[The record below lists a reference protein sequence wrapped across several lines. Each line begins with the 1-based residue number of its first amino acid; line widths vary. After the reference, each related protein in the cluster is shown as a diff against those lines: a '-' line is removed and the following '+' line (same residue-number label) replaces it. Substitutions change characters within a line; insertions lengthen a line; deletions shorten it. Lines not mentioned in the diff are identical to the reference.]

1 MKKTALLLLVAAFL
15 MACGNSQPQ
24 PAPSTIENWAQFRGP
39 NGQGISQET
48 GLPTHWS
55 ETENIAWRTPIPGES
70 WSSPIVWGDYIFL
83 TTATEYGANC
93 YVIAIDRLSGEILWS
108 NHVFTQPA
116 NMHRHSMNSYATPT
130 PVTDGISV
138 FAVFA
143 DGSFVSLDF
152 NGNINWVNRDLD
164 WHSQHGPSAS
174 PILYGDLLI
183 FPVDHSERHP
193 EHRRYGWHVGWDQGF
208 VLALDKNT
216 GEERWR
222 GMRGM
227 SRLAHATPA
236 ILNVNGRNQL
246 ISPAGDVIQ
255 GFDLTNG
262 ELIWSIDAFGEPCVP
277 SPVFGNGLI
286 FTAPAGWTP
295 IFAVR
300 PDGRGDVT
308 ETHIEWTTSGHTPG
322 MSSFLFIDP
331 YLITFPADRVCVLN
345 AATGE
350 LIWEY
355 RLGVGQMNPSPIFA
369 DGHIYAVSER
379 GITVVFQLT
388 GCPEQPLE
396 IVATNHL
403 NEEVTRA
410 SPAVAGNRL
419 LIRTEHYLWS
429 IGE

>member
-1 MKKTALLLLVAAFL
+1 MKKTTVLLFLVTLLLS
-15 MACGNSQPQ
+15 CGNRGT
-24 PAPSTIENWAQFRGP
+24 AIENWPQFRGP
-39 NGQGISQET
+39 NAQGISQAT
-48 GLPTHWS
+48 DLPIHWS

-70 WSSPIVWGDYIFL
+70 WSSPIVWGNHIFL
-83 TTATEYGANC
+83 TTATEDGANC
-93 YVIAIDRLSGEILWS
+93 YVIAIDRLSGRILW
-108 NHVFTQPA
+108 NNRVFTQRA
-116 NMHRHSMNSYATPT
+116 NMHRHDMNSYATPT
-130 PVTDGISV
+130 PVTDGRSV

-152 NGNINWVNRDLD
+152 RGNINWINRDLD
-164 WHSQHGPSAS
+164 WYSQHGVSAS

-183 FPVDHSERHP
+183 FPVDQSGRPPERSL
-193 EHRRYGWHVGWDQGF
+193 GWHESWDQGF

-222 GMRGM
+222 TMRGT

-255 GFDLTNG
+255 SFDPTSG
-262 ELIWSIDAFGEPCVP
+262 ELIWQIAAFGEPCVP
-277 SPVFGNGLI
+277 APIFGNGLI
-286 FTAPAGWTP
+286 FTAPTGGTS
-295 IFAVR
+295 IYAVR

-308 ETHIEWTTSGHTPG
+308 ETHIEWRGPRGATPM
-322 MSSFLFIDP
+322 MSSKLFIAP

-355 RLGVGQMNPSPIFA
+355 RLGIGQMNPSPIYA
-369 DGHIYAVSER
+369 DGRIYAISER
-379 GITVVFQLT
+379 GITVVFELS
-388 GCPEQPLE
+388 GNPNQPLN

-403 NEEVTRA
+403 NEEMTRA
-410 SPAVAGNRL
+410 TPAVAGNRL